1 MNKKVMLFA
10 KIALSVSVF
19 LSITLCAVSAIII
32 SEIRFLHI
40 LSAFLFAFLP
50 TIVLIKIFYDEYTEK
65 LVFAESRFQKELS
78 SAFINDI
85 RDKKRLL
92 YASYLYTSKK
102 HNRSLAILEK
112 LKEKCTSTY
121 EYRAVD
127 LFCALNYTALSKY
140 REAIEVYEASSALGY
155 ANASF
160 YSNLGHLY
168 ARLGDSVRAH
178 QSYDIAIC
186 EEPNNV
192 IALHNKAHLYYK
204 EGKYGSARELLE
216 RVYGINPSFAPSA
229 SLLASVYAKTGD
241 LASLSELRASAT
253 ASLSA
258 TATLDL
264 TLLNKFK

>member
-19 LSITLCAVSAIII
+19 LSITLSTVSAIII
-32 SEIRFLHI
+32 SEIRFLHV
-40 LSAFLFAFLP
+40 LSVFLFAFLP
-50 TIVLIKIFYDEYTEK
+50 TIALVKIFYDEYTEK
-65 LVFAESRFQKELS
+65 LVSSEARFQKEIS
-78 SAFINDI
+78 AAFINDT

-102 HNRSLAILEK
+102 YNRSLSILEK
-112 LKEKCTSTY
+112 LKGKCTSTY

-140 REAIEVYEASSALGY
+140 REAIAVYESATILGY
-155 ANASF
+155 ANAAF

-168 ARLGDSVRAH
+168 AKLGDSARAH

-186 EEPNNV
+186 NEPNNIV
-192 IALHNKAHLYYK
+192 ALHNKAHLYYK
-204 EGKYGSARELLE
+204 EGKHKEARALLE
-216 RVYGINPSFAPSA
+216 RVNEINPSFAPSA
-229 SLLASVYAKTGD
+229 SLLASVYAKMGD
-241 LASLSELRASAT
+241 LSALSALKLSTT

-264 TLLNKFK
+264 TLLNK

>member
-19 LSITLCAVSAIII
+19 LSITLCTVSAIVI
-32 SEIRFLHI
+32 SEIRFLHV
-40 LSAFLFAFLP
+40 LSALLFAFLP
-50 TIVLIKIFYDEYTEK
+50 TIALVKIFYDEYTEK
-65 LVFAESRFQKELS
+65 LVSSEARFQKEIS
-78 SAFINDI
+78 AAFINDT

-102 HNRSLAILEK
+102 YNRSLKILEK

-140 REAIEVYEASSALGY
+140 REAISVYESATILGY
-155 ANASF
+155 ASASF

-168 ARLGDSVRAH
+168 AKQGNNRVAH
-178 QSYDIAIC
+178 ENYDIAIC
-186 EEPNNV
+186 YEPHNV
-192 IALHNKAHLYYK
+192 VALHNKAHLLYK
-204 EGKYGSARELLE
+204 EAKYEEARVLLE
-216 RVYGINPSFAPSA
+216 KVCEINPLFSPSA
-229 SLLASVYAKTGD
+229 SLLASVYAKQGD
-241 LASLSELRASAT
+241 LSALAALKASTRG
-253 ASLSA
+253 SLNA

-264 TLLNKFK
+264 TLLK